1 MRNHLQL
8 TPGWKRLVAISLPLL
23 VGVGAVVG
31 AHLYVS
37 AGSPAAAAAAAAP
50 VGPVAPANPS
60 LDVPAAAGLLVDVIG
75 AVAQPGL
82 YRMKRGDRVYDAIA
96 AAGGFT
102 TDADPTKLPNLAGR
116 LKDGEQIKVPFA
128 KGAPGGTVI
137 SRTNLNFATLEE
149 LAVVPGFS
157 EAFAQE
163 VIDYRTNFG
172 GFQSTREL
180 VTVLGMSE
188 ADYVVA
194 RRYLTL

>member
-31 AHLYVS
+31 AHFYVS
-37 AGSPAAAAAAAAP
+37 AGSAAAASDAAAP
-50 VGPVAPANPS
+50 VALANPS
-60 LDVPAAAGLLVDVIG
+60 LDVPAPAGLLVDVIG

-96 AAGGFT
+96 AAGGLT
-102 TDADPTKLPNLAGR
+102 TDADPTKLPDLAGR
-116 LKDGEQIKVPFA
+116 LKDAEQIKVPFG

>member
-8 TPGWKRLVAISLPLL
+8 TPGWKRLVALSLPVL

-31 AHLYVS
+31 AHLYLS
-37 AGSPAAAAAAAAP
+37 AGSPAAAAVAAA
-50 VGPVAPANPS
+50 PVAPANPS
-60 LDVPAAAGLLVDVIG
+60 LDVPAPTGLLVDVIG
-75 AVAQPGL
+75 SVAQPGL

-96 AAGGFT
+96 AAGGLT

-137 SRTNLNFATLEE
+137 SRTNLNFATLDE

-163 VIDYRTNFG
+163 VIDYRTSFG